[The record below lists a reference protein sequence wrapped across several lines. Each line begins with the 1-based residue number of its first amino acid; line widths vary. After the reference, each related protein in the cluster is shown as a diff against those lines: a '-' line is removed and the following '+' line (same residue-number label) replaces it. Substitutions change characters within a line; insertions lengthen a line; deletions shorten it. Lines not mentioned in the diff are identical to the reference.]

1 VLGFC
6 IELSTTTI
14 MSLIKELLAEH
25 GSELTGLLQSQAG
38 IDASQA
44 QGAIESIAPMV
55 LNGLKSQQDAG
66 GADAVSGLMSSLGG
80 SESLLSN
87 LGSNLPAL
95 LGNGGGNP
103 LASLLGGGSAS
114 DTVVSAL
121 SQKLGIGGSQAS
133 SVVSMLIPVVMGF
146 LAKKGREDSATPDQA
161 TGITAI
167 LDRDGD
173 GNALDDIAGMLLN
186 SKSGGG
192 GIGGLLGGILGG
204 R

>member
-1 VLGFC
+1 
-6 IELSTTTI
+6 

>member
-1 VLGFC
+1 MLGFC